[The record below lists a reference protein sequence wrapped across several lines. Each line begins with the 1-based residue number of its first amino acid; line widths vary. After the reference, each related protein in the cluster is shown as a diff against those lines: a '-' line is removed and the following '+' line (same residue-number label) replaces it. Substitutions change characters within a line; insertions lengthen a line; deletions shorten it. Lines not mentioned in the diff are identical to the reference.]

1 MIIKINYNKSTKQI
15 TLSNDIEN
23 NLLSLI
29 DSKKIDTDSELSFE
43 ISVDTSFLICSTTL
57 ILELENTTD
66 VWLLLAN
73 ALAKQ
78 GPPAAEIF
86 ISFTPFVLSI
96 LSTLWARITSK
107 KRKTGWDWSWKKE
120 NWVGVSN

>member
-43 ISVDTSFLICSTTL
+43 ISVDTSFFQEEVDLQ
-57 ILELENTTD
+57 E
-66 VWLLLAN
+66 
-73 ALAKQ
+73 
-78 GPPAAEIF
+78 EI
-86 ISFTPFVLSI
+86 
-96 LSTLWARITSK
+96 
-107 KRKTGWDWSWKKE
+107 E
-120 NWVGVSN
+120 

>member
-43 ISVDTSFLICSTTL
+43 ISVDTSFFQ
-57 ILELENTTD
+57 EEND
-66 VWLLLAN
+66 SY
-73 ALAKQ
+73 
-78 GPPAAEIF
+78 E
-86 ISFTPFVLSI
+86 
-96 LSTLWARITSK
+96 
-107 KRKTGWDWSWKKE
+107 E
-120 NWVGVSN
+120 EE

>member
-43 ISVDTSFLICSTTL
+43 ISVDTSFFQEEVNSQ
-57 ILELENTTD
+57 EE
-66 VWLLLAN
+66 
-73 ALAKQ
+73 
-78 GPPAAEIF
+78 E
-86 ISFTPFVLSI
+86 
-96 LSTLWARITSK
+96 
-107 KRKTGWDWSWKKE
+107 E
-120 NWVGVSN
+120 

>member
-43 ISVDTSFLICSTTL
+43 ISVDTSFFQEEVNSQ
-57 ILELENTTD
+57 EE
-66 VWLLLAN
+66 
-73 ALAKQ
+73 
-78 GPPAAEIF
+78 E
-86 ISFTPFVLSI
+86 
-96 LSTLWARITSK
+96 
-107 KRKTGWDWSWKKE
+107 E
-120 NWVGVSN
+120 E

>member
-43 ISVDTSFLICSTTL
+43 ISVNTSFFQ
-57 ILELENTTD
+57 EEND
-66 VWLLLAN
+66 LYE
-73 ALAKQ
+73 
-78 GPPAAEIF
+78 GE
-86 ISFTPFVLSI
+86 
-96 LSTLWARITSK
+96 
-107 KRKTGWDWSWKKE
+107 E
-120 NWVGVSN
+120 

>member
-43 ISVDTSFLICSTTL
+43 ISVDTSFFQEEVNSQ
-57 ILELENTTD
+57 EE
-66 VWLLLAN
+66 
-73 ALAKQ
+73 
-78 GPPAAEIF
+78 E
-86 ISFTPFVLSI
+86 
-96 LSTLWARITSK
+96 
-107 KRKTGWDWSWKKE
+107 
-120 NWVGVSN
+120 